1 MKHLYIIIL
10 LIYQIGLFGQVDIYD
25 LEETFW
31 INNEKENLIFGK
43 IGEFGTEV
51 NLNNI
56 LTDEFIEFQMI
67 NDTIAFRSIF
77 NEENPDYTAK
87 FTIKEKTDST
97 LFLNLVFSIE
107 NKTDKNTVVKLYKS
121 IANQS
126 INQFHLKRISLISS
140 GKSIIIDSTG
150 NVKVKVDW
158 ATDIP
163 VKYIDI
169 NEFGTYTG
177 KLSDIQLYDLKY
189 SLLRIGDLDEIDLNN
204 FRVCSHCQEKN
215 LEIEYNG
222 EVLKCKFNW
231 AKSILSP
238 FLKKIIN
245 FSKLERLNK
254 VE

>member
-1 MKHLYIIIL
+1 MKQLYIIIL

-56 LTDEFIEFQMI
+56 LTDDFIEFHMI

-77 NEENPDYTAK
+77 NDENPDYTAK
-87 FTIKEKTDST
+87 FTIEEKTDST

-169 NEFGTYTG
+169 M
-177 KLSDIQLYDLKY
+177 
-189 SLLRIGDLDEIDLNN
+189 
-204 FRVCSHCQEKN
+204 N
-215 LEIEYNG
+215 LELIQEN
-222 EVLKCKFNW
+222 CQIFN
-231 AKSILSP
+231 SMI
-238 FLKKIIN
+238 
-245 FSKLERLNK
+245 
-254 VE
+254 